1 MKASGGCLCGAVRYQ
16 IDAEPIFSGHCHCID
31 CQKVTGT
38 GHISVVAVPSDG
50 LKVTGETT
58 TYAVTADS
66 GHPYIRHFCPKCGSV
81 VFGEP
86 TSMPG
91 VNTVPAGTLDD
102 TTLFVPQMVV
112 YTKSRP
118 AWDRIDSGLPEFE
131 AMPPR
136 E

>member
-16 IDAEPIFSGHCHCID
+16 IDGDPIFSGHCHCID
-31 CQKVTGT
+31 CQKVTG
-38 GHISVVAVPSDG
+38 
-50 LKVTGETT
+50 ETT

-66 GHPYIRHFCPKCGSV
+66 GQPYIRHFCPKCGSV

-86 TSMPG
+86 TSMAG

-102 TTLFVPQMVV
+102 TSLFVPEMVV

-118 AWDRIDSGLPEFE
+118 AWDHIDSGLPEFE
-131 AMPPR
+131 TMPPR
-136 E
+136 G